1 MTTKT
6 SSKKAAAKA
15 ANKKIASK
23 SYEGFIVTSH
33 YTVDENGATVHLYGR
48 LKDGSSFEIRTRKN
62 PYFFVKADDAK
73 RAGELAGVTPEKTK
87 LKTMDDDPVSKVTMS
102 NPKDVAKTRKML
114 EDENIPCY
122 EADIP
127 FTRRY
132 LIDEDILTQVSIE
145 GEHERGEHVDKVFV
159 EPTLTPIHQNQPVA
173 EPTLLSIDIET
184 DAKAT
189 MIHSISLYNKDVSK
203 VIVVENEAIRQNKSK
218 LKNAHI
224 VESEKELLRV
234 FVDSVNGLDPDI
246 ITGWHVIDFDFNIIA
261 KRAKKH
267 EINLTIGRDNSSLSL
282 RIESNFLKDS
292 SATLHGRLVIDG
304 IHLLKSSFVK
314 LDDYK
319 LNTAAQEFLD
329 DSKLIEE
336 DDRFEI
342 IEQYYQTE
350 PQKFIDYNL
359 KDSKLV
365 HEILD
370 ASGVYTLTVQR
381 SLLTGLHMDGVK
393 ASIASFDSL
402 YLRELRKEGFVAM
415 STRPGESNPGLGGF
429 VMRSKPG
436 IYDNILVLDFKSLY
450 PSIMRTF
457 NIDPLSYVGTTE
469 ELDKKKVDYTDTTK
483 YIVAPNGA
491 VFANDEGIVP
501 RLLARMWKERDKAK
515 KAGDELARYAIKIHM
530 NSMYGV
536 LASPNSRYHRRP
548 LSNAITYFGQKLI
561 KRTAKEVE
569 DDGYDVIY
577 SDTDSVFVDPKT
589 KDTDKAINIGQE
601 VEKKL
606 NAFFKNHIEN
616 EYSRKS
622 ILELEFE
629 KTYTKF
635 FIPSVRGESGV
646 GAKKRYAGL
655 KRQDDGS
662 TKLDFTGLEFV
673 RRDWTELA
681 KEFQMKLLDLIF
693 AEKEVGEF
701 VKEFV
706 KKLKGGE
713 YDDLLV
719 YRKALRKPVEE
730 YTKTTP
736 PHVKAAKKLHELTSN
751 IIDYVIT
758 TDGPE
763 PTEKLEHPPD
773 YDHYIEKQVK
783 PIAESILRLE
793 GKNFDDVMKGS
804 EQKGLGG
811 FF

>member
-1 MTTKT
+1 MTAKKTTKKT
-6 SSKKAAAKA
+6 AKKAASKKSS
-15 ANKKIASK
+15 NKT
-23 SYEGFIVTSH
+23 YDGFIVTSH
-33 YTVDENGATVHLYGR
+33 YTVDDDGATIHLYGR
-48 LKDGSSFEIRTRKN
+48 LKDGSSFEVRTRKD

-73 RAGELAGVTPEKTK
+73 RAGELTGAAYEETK
-87 LKTMDDDPVSKVTMS
+87 LKTMDEKPVSQVTMS

-132 LIDEDILTQVSIE
+132 LIDEDILTQISIE
-145 GEHERGEHVDKVFV
+145 GEHERGSHVDNVFIEPKV
-159 EPTLTPIHQNQPVA
+159 TPIHENQPVA

-189 MIHSISLYNKDVSK
+189 KIHSISLYNKDVSK
-203 VIVVENEAIRQNKSK
+203 VIVVENDAIRKSKSK

-224 VESEKELLRV
+224 VDSEKELLRV

-267 EINLTIGRDNSSLSL
+267 NINLSIGRDTSPLSL
-282 RIESNFLKDS
+282 RIESDFLKDS
-292 SATLHGRLVIDG
+292 SATLHGRLVLDG

-319 LNTAAQEFLD
+319 LNTAAKEFLD

-342 IEQYYQTE
+342 IEKYYQTK
-350 PQKFIDYNL
+350 PQAFIDYNL
-359 KDSKLV
+359 KDSQLV
-365 HEILD
+365 YEILD
-370 ASGVYTLTVQR
+370 ASSVYTLTVQR

-402 YLRELRKEGFVAM
+402 YLRELRKEGYVAM
-415 STRPGESNPGLGGF
+415 STRPRESNQGMGGF

-457 NIDPLSYVGTTE
+457 NIDPLSYQGTTE
-469 ELDKKKVDYTDTTK
+469 ELDKRKVKYDDTSK
-483 YIVAPNGA
+483 YIIAPNGA
-491 VFANDEGIVP
+491 VFANNEGILP

-515 KAGDELARYAIKIHM
+515 KESDELARYAIKIHM

-548 LSNAITYFGQKLI
+548 LSNAITYFGQELI
-561 KRTAKEVE
+561 KKTAEEVE

-577 SDTDSVFVDPKT
+577 GDTDSVFVDPKM
-589 KDTDKAINIGQE
+589 KDREKAIRVGKD

-606 NAFFKNHIEN
+606 NAFFKKHVEN
-616 EYSRKS
+616 EYSRTS

-629 KTYTKF
+629 KTFTKF

-655 KRQDDGS
+655 KLQEDGS

-693 AEKEVGEF
+693 AEKEVSGF

-706 KKLKGGE
+706 KKLKEGE
-713 YDDLLV
+713 YDNLLV
-719 YRKALRKPVEE
+719 YRKALRKPIEE

-736 PHVKAAKKLHELTSN
+736 PHVKAAKKLDELTSN

-758 TDGPE
+758 TEGPE
-763 PTEKLEHPPD
+763 PTEKQEHPPD
-773 YDHYIEKQVK
+773 YEHYIEKQVK

-793 GKNFDDVMKGS
+793 GKSFDDVMKGS